1 MHCTDEALLYISK
14 FDGLL
19 VTAFSL
25 YLSRDSS
32 YDDDCV
38 GICHILL
45 EIVEL
50 DKSALADISV
60 EHCKVALAS
69 PVFDHN
75 LISLT
80 FSYIE

>member
-1 MHCTDEALLYISK
+1 MHCADEALLHVSK

-25 YLSRDSS
+25 YLCRDTS
-32 YDDDCV
+32 DHDDCI

-45 EIVEL
+45 EFVKL
-50 DKSALADISV
+50 DKSALADIGV